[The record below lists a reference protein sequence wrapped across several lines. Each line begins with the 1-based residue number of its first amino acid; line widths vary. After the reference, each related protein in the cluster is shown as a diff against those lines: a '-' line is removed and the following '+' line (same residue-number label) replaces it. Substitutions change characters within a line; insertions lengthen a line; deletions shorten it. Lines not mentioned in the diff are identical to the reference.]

1 MKKTFKILNVVAVFA
16 AALAY
21 ILYRGGTVSKGVASF
36 GFVLIGVLNLIYA
49 VLQGTIGRKF
59 PVLMTLG
66 FAFCMVGDVAI
77 DRNFIVGAALFA
89 LGHIFYC
96 IAYCSLS
103 KFKAKDLVPIALF
116 FTASTLLITLV
127 PIFDFGAPLM
137 EGICLVYALIISCM
151 VGKSV
156 TNCLQSRNAARILLA
171 IGSIL
176 FYFSDLMLVF
186 DTFGGISAAGPLCL
200 GTYYPAQCLLAVSV
214 YCYVNVEKQ

>member
-1 MKKTFKILNVVAVFA
+1 MKKTFKILNVAAVLA

-21 ILYRGGTVSKGVASF
+21 ILYRCGMVPKGVASL
-36 GFVLIGVLNLIYA
+36 GFVLIGVINLVYA

-66 FAFCMVGDVAI
+66 LLFCMVGDVAI

-103 KFKAKDLVPIALF
+103 KFKGKDLVPIALF
-116 FTASTLLITLV
+116 FTASALLITLV
-127 PIFDFGAPLM
+127 PIFDFGSPLM
-137 EGICLVYALIISCM
+137 EGICIVYALIISCM

-156 TNCLQSRNAARILLA
+156 TNCLQNRSAARILLTV
-171 IGSIL
+171 GSIL

-214 YCYVNVEKQ
+214 YCYVNAEK